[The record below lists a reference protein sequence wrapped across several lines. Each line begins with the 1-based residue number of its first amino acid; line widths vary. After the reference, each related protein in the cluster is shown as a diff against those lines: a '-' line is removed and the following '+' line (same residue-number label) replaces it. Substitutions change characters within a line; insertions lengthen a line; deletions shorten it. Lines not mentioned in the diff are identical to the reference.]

1 LCTLPGQALLIL
13 RFSSLSILH
22 PPSTSILSSEMAVL
36 MVMMPPA
43 AVSQQLLCI
52 AATTL
57 RIRDFC
63 PTRKTSFALVA
74 LF

>member
-1 LCTLPGQALLIL
+1 
-13 RFSSLSILH
+13 
-22 PPSTSILSSEMAVL
+22 MAVL

-57 RIRDFC
+57 RIRDFF